1 MAETKT
7 SAQLRQE
14 LAAAEWNEYQSA
26 RKAKQEERIVLLT
39 QKIATR
45 QAELADAKKKLAE
58 INAEIKSGVIGIV
71 PKPGN
76 GGVVVTPLPGK
87 IGVKGA

>member
-14 LAAAEWNEYQSA
+14 LARVEWTEYLSA
-26 RKAKQEERIVLLT
+26 RKAKQEERI
-39 QKIATR
+39 KILADKAMIKT
-45 QAELADAKKKLAE
+45 AELEDARAKLAA

-76 GGVVVTPLPGK
+76 GVVVTPLPGNLSAK
-87 IGVKGA
+87 GV